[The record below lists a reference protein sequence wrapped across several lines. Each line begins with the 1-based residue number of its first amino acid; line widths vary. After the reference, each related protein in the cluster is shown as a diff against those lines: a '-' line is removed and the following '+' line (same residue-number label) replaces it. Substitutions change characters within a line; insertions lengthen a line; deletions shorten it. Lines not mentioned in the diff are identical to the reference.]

1 MELLLSRT
9 HSHGKNNSAQ
19 ASFDTDHFE
28 KGNCLVVC
36 GGKGALRDEAKNG
49 CWADQTTSRAPWVAS
64 YPNEDITHIIIIIII
79 FIEGAQL
86 AKAVFSGA
94 LNLTN

>member
-19 ASFDTDHFE
+19 ASYDTDHFE

-36 GGKGALRDEAKNG
+36 GERGALRDETKNG
-49 CWADQTTSRAPWVAS
+49 CFAD
-64 YPNEDITHIIIIIII
+64 
-79 FIEGAQL
+79 
-86 AKAVFSGA
+86 
-94 LNLTN
+94 